1 MAWGLAFG
9 RFTVILMCMV
19 INKTNRIRTRS
30 SRRVAHATNHEK
42 FVGAFLFYY
51 RCHADANN
59 KAWAIGGK
67 TGHFVFH
74 NGCNERTRLYGRWHD
89 NCIGFFDLGNG
100 MVRVIGGIF
109 SVDPKVARWNT
120 FSTTDL
126 PKEEARAA
134 YAASRD
140 FTWRGSVIVPQ
151 DNEFI

>member
-1 MAWGLAFG
+1 MYMM
-9 RFTVILMCMV
+9 TY
-19 INKTNRIRTRS
+19 KTNRSRSRTPR
-30 SRRVAHATNHEK
+30 AENAGTDYTK
-42 FVGAFLFYY
+42 FVRAFLFYY

-140 FTWRGSVIVPQ
+140 FTWRGSVTVPQ
-151 DNEFI
+151 DNDFI

>member
-1 MAWGLAFG
+1 MYMM
-9 RFTVILMCMV
+9 TS
-19 INKTNRIRTRS
+19 KTNRSRTRS
-30 SRRVAHATNHEK
+30 SRHVAHATDPAK

-59 KAWAIGGK
+59 KAWDIGGK

-89 NCIGFFDLGNG
+89 HCIGFFDLGNG

-109 SVDPKVARWNT
+109 SVDPKVAQWNT

-140 FTWRGSVIVPQ
+140 FTWRGSVTVPQ
-151 DNEFI
+151 DNDFI